1 MKLSS
6 NVVDD
11 FNDKIH
17 FPHKLLFTN
26 TQVLR
31 LPKAFANNSSDNIK
45 SSKIQLH
52 KIGQSGGFLG
62 KILVPS
68 LKTGLLLIGNELKP
82 LAKSL
87 LIPLSLTASASATN
101 AAIHKKIF
109 GSGVTALKISNKE
122 MNEFMKIVNSLEE
135 SGLLIKRVSQTIKN
149 EGKKI
154 IEGFLGILLD
164 TLGASLL
171 NNLLAGKGTI
181 RAVEGTARASKD
193 F

>member
-68 LKTGLLLIGNELKP
+68 LKPGLLLIGNELKP

-87 LIPLSLTASASATN
+87 LIPLSLAASASATN

-109 GSGVTALKISNKE
+109 GSGVTTLKISNKE

-181 RAVEGTARASKD
+181 RAVEGTARAS
-193 F
+193 